1 MFCVVI
7 RGVGL
12 LRYLWNLF
20 LLVSLVSFAS
30 SALGIVRSIMGSGG
44 GELSAMG
51 SGVLGRKKSVMRLSL
66 LFVRADNMV
75 LYRDGRVVRIIWLFL
90 VLPES

>member
-1 MFCVVI
+1 MVM

-12 LRYLWNLF
+12 LRYLWNLL

-51 SGVLGRKKSVMRLSL
+51 SGALGRKKSVMRHSL
-66 LFVRADNMV
+66 LFVRADNMMH
-75 LYRDGRVVRIIWLFL
+75 YRSGRVVRVIWLFL
-90 VLPES
+90 VLSES

>member
-1 MFCVVI
+1 MFCAVI

-20 LLVSLVSFAS
+20 LLVSLFSFAS
-30 SALGIVRSIMGSGG
+30 SALGTVRSIMGSGG

-51 SGVLGRKKSVMRLSL
+51 SGIGTEKIRNEAFPPIR
-66 LFVRADNMV
+66 
-75 LYRDGRVVRIIWLFL
+75 
-90 VLPES
+90 

>member
-7 RGVGL
+7 REVGL

-51 SGVLGRKKSVMRLSL
+51 SARGFGTEEIRNEAFPPIR
-66 LFVRADNMV
+66 
-75 LYRDGRVVRIIWLFL
+75 
-90 VLPES
+90 